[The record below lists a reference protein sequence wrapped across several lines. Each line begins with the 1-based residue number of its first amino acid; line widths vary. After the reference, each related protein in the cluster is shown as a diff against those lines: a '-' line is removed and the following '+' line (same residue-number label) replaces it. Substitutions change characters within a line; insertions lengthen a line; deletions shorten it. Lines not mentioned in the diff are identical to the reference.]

1 MLAHIINVAIS
12 MQLSNKLSSDACIW
26 YFTTNV
32 LDNTVGV
39 ILCVVVLSLIEK
51 HILEHRWNNFQSGNY
66 YKTLESY
73 D

>member
-51 HILEHRWNNFQSGNY
+51 HIL
-66 YKTLESY
+66 
-73 D
+73 